1 MLPILRV
8 CTVVVVQV
16 KCFGQRA
23 ESNLHEG
30 VSDFYLKKQIDTIGF
45 ICTGSLMSVYHTCG
59 NSKCA
64 CAHDESAR
72 HGPYNR
78 WTRKVKGKT
87 VTRTLTDKQT
97 ELCRECINNYRNL
110 ESIIKEMKELSVQY
124 IEEQK

>member
-1 MLPILRV
+1 MKYILLQEKG
-8 CTVVVVQV
+8 QV
-16 KCFGQRA
+16 LLEKDA
-23 ESNLHEG
+23 IEKKYSL
-30 VSDFYLKKQIDTIGF
+30 LKKKIDTIGF
-45 ICTGSLMSVYHTCG
+45 ICTGSVMSVYHTCG

-97 ELCRECINNYRNL
+97 EICRECINNYRNL
-110 ESIIKEMKELSVQY
+110 ERIIKEMKELSVQY
-124 IEEQK
+124 IESSRNSSH